1 MSIKLTRSITA
12 ASAATLVVVGLAGCG
27 LPGTFGPSGPDR
39 AVEVAE
45 AYFAAIADGD
55 AEAALS
61 HSYPPNGDDAAL
73 TDDVLAQSTDLAPI
87 TDIEVAVAKGG
98 EKSEYSVDVVVDF
111 LLGGDPVTI
120 ETSVSDYG
128 DDWRIH
134 GLFTITAGMFDGLG
148 LTLNGQEV
156 SGDSIELFPGMY
168 ELELGLE
175 GFTFD
180 GDSIVPITESWGGA
194 IDELRP
200 ALTEDAVAE
209 FRAAV
214 RAEVDACLAST
225 SLAAGCGL
233 EIPATLSDGTVMADG
248 TITRTLSANAITT
261 LETMVPTLSYDN
273 PTLARGEYPGG
284 VEVSGQCTKDGS
296 SGTCSVL
303 FGPALGTPSINMVN
317 RPLTVLWD

>member
-1 MSIKLTRSITA
+1 MSNTITRSITA

-45 AYFAAIADGD
+45 AYFAALADGD
-55 AEAALS
+55 AETALS
-61 HSYPPNGDDAAL
+61 YTYPPNGDDAAL
-73 TDDVLAQSTDLAPI
+73 TDEVLAQSIELAPI
-87 TDIEVAVAKGG
+87 TKIEAAVAKGG
-98 EKSEYSVDVVVDF
+98 ETSDYTVDVVVDF

-128 DDWRIH
+128 DDWQIH
-134 GLFTITAGMFDGLG
+134 GLFTISTGMFDGLG
-148 LTLNGQEV
+148 VTVNGQEV
-156 SGDSIELFPGMY
+156 SGDSVEVFPGMY
-168 ELELGLE
+168 ELGLGLE

-180 GDSIVPITESWGGA
+180 GGSIVAVTESYGGA

-200 ALTEDAVAE
+200 TLTEEALAE

-214 RAEVDACLAST
+214 RAEVDACIAST

-248 TITRTLSANAITT
+248 TITRTLTADAITT
-261 LETMVPTLSYDN
+261 LESMVPTLSYDN

-303 FGPALGTPSINMVN
+303 FGPALGTPSINMAN